1 LSDGCACGLRVCSGL
16 LLRIAHAGGSGPFI
30 RPKGGNTMADTGI
43 FIAWGKAARGREE
56 EATQVFNE
64 AVAYY
69 TRLQE
74 EGVIE
79 SWEPVLLEAHGGD
92 LAGFFLLR
100 GEQDKLARLRATEE
114 FQHLSLRASLFVD
127 SLGVV
132 TAAIGERVAKEMAYY
147 GEQVAAL
154 T

>member
-1 LSDGCACGLRVCSGL
+1 MTDA
-16 LLRIAHAGGSGPFI
+16 
-30 RPKGGNTMADTGI
+30 GI
-43 FIAWGKAARGREE
+43 FIGWGKATPGREE

-64 AVAYY
+64 AIAYY

-79 SWEPVLLEAHGGD
+79 SWEPVMLEAHGGD

-100 GEQDKLARLRATEE
+100 GEQVKLAQLRTTEE
-114 FQHLSLRASLFVD
+114 FQHLSLRASLFVE

-132 TAAIGERVAKEMAYY
+132 GAVFGERVVKEMSYY

>member
-1 LSDGCACGLRVCSGL
+1 
-16 LLRIAHAGGSGPFI
+16 
-30 RPKGGNTMADTGI
+30 MADTGL
-43 FIAWGKAARGREE
+43 FIGWNKAVRGREQ
-56 EATQVFNE
+56 EATEVFNE

-69 TRLQE
+69 TGLQE

-79 SWEPVLLEAHGGD
+79 SWEAVMLESHGGD
-92 LAGFFLLR
+92 LGGFFLLR
-100 GEQDKLARLRATEE
+100 GEQEKLTRLRATED
-114 FQHLSLRASLFVD
+114 FQHLTLRASLFVE

-132 TAAIGERVAKEMAYY
+132 GAAIGERVAKEMTYY